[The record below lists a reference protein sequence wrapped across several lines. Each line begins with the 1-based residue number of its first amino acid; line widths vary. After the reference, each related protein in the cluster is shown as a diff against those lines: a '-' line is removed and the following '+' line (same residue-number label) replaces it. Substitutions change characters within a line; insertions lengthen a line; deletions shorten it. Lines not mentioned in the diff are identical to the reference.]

1 MQNENIDGLNIFE
14 TTFLCTAYAD
24 GTTFLIKDEKSVIGL
39 MKTFDTFSTLS
50 GLKPNKSKWEIAGS
64 GALKAVKLAL
74 CGMEC
79 VDLMFNAIK
88 ILGVYY
94 SYEKNLEN
102 QEKIINLVL
111 KVEKLLTLWRMQ
123 NLSIAGKITAFKIVH
138 LALVKVIPNL
148 IIVELEKINKHFIW
162 KNGNPRIKQDTLC
175 KDYENGGLKNV
186 NITFKIISLQYS
198 WVKRL
203 YGSSTI
209 DWKLIPLHIIT
220 QKLGKHFLIH
230 SNLYIDPKKIR
241 QFPKYYQDIIS
252 KWNSNLSVPPKTSST
267 IASQIIWYNKHI
279 LVDKRPFYNTTLA
292 DKRINHVGQLFDT
305 NCAMKPWSVFESK
318 FSLGKSSHFYWIQS
332 NNDTLKAREEN
343 LYKGDKNFNGLT
355 SSGHHIKKYQ
365 IYALSKC
372 YSKELYSLQIS
383 LNDSKTKSQIYFEK
397 LFQNKEIEWKCIC
410 PMTRRVTTGTNLRIF

>member
-14 TTFLCTAYAD
+14 TTFLCTVYAD

-74 CGMEC
+74 CGIEC
-79 VDLMFNAIK
+79 VDLLFNAIK

-102 QEKIINLVL
+102 QERFINLVL

-123 NLSIAGKITAFKIVH
+123 NLSTAGKITAFKIVY

-148 IIVELEKINKHFIW
+148 IIAELEKINKHFIW

-198 WVKRL
+198 WVRRL
-203 YGSSTI
+203 SYNLLETNTFTYNNP
-209 DWKLIPLHIIT
+209 KVR
-220 QKLGKHFLIH
+220 KHFLFH

-241 QFPKYYQDIIS
+241 QFLKYYQEIIS
-252 KWNSNLSVPPKTSST
+252 KWNSNLSVPPKTLST
-267 IASQIIWYNKHI
+267 IASKIIWYNKRI
-279 LVDKRPFYNTTLA
+279 LVDKRPFYNTALA
-292 DKRINHVGQLFDT
+292 DKGINHVGQLFHT
-305 NCAMKPWSVFESK
+305 NGAMKPWSVFESK
-318 FSLGKSSHFYWIQS
+318 FSLSKSSNFYWIQS
-332 NNDTLKAREEN
+332 NNVTLKAREEN
-343 LYKGDKNFNGLT
+343 LCKGDKNFNDLT
-355 SSGHHIKKYQ
+355 FTGHHIKKYQ
-365 IYALSKC
+365 IYSLSKC

-397 LFQNKEIEWKCIC
+397 LFQNKKIEWICIYLV
-410 PMTRRVTTGTNLRIF
+410 TSRVTIGTNLRIF